1 MHMEANIHMV
11 MSMKEEMISVT
22 KTAHKK
28 EDKILCI
35 MVVVMTMNTRMMIMV
50 TLMKMLKRRMPEM
63 KS

>member
-1 MHMEANIHMV
+1 MEANIHMV

-28 EDKILCI
+28 KDKILCI
-35 MVVVMTMNTRMMIMV
+35 MVVVMTMNTGMMIMV
-50 TLMKMLKRRMPEM
+50 TLMKMLKRRTPEM